1 MQRQEKV
8 LKLSKEE
15 VNMELKEPPTPTS
28 LPISTFLLH
37 RDRYKIDHTYQRES
51 GTWKKADEQYFR
63 DTILRGF
70 GMPHIFLH
78 KKNGNHFIVDGQ
90 QRLYTIWKFN

>member
-1 MQRQEKV
+1 
-8 LKLSKEE
+8 
-15 VNMELKEPPTPTS
+15 MELKEPPTPTS